1 MIAAEFLAVMT
12 AVGVLLVLYFIG
24 CIVWKESI
32 VPKRNRKW
40 ILQQPSVSDADFL
53 NDCGL
58 KENSEYAELALVVR
72 STISELYHVPYE
84 KIVPSLLWKDIK
96 PRKHIWSIVDYWKYM
111 EMITEKFGRKFEFR
125 DSDFLLFP
133 YEGIAPRTT
142 IRDFVNSL
150 IDIFDRYEHLSNY
163 LPSSGPVRVNVTPE
177 ETVHH
182 LKSRYVLLQGATPQI
197 RQLAVQQAIA
207 AFATEKY
214 TICRFPAAIKTK
226 QDFWDVMHSFAPM
239 GPRYEVDG
247 QSGLDMEV
255 DYFERREAIA
265 NRPDNLLLLWE
276 DVSPDTVMKILGFIL
291 EDYYEM
297 AYLRKPEK
305 IRYLITLN
313 RSISE
318 LPEIKLTNSDDS
330 LNSYCPNSAASLNL
344 PRRVMVLCDLT
355 DTGTEAKNEA

>member
-1 MIAAEFLAVMT
+1 
-12 AVGVLLVLYFIG
+12 
-24 CIVWKESI
+24 
-32 VPKRNRKW
+32 
-40 ILQQPSVSDADFL
+40 
-53 NDCGL
+53 
-58 KENSEYAELALVVR
+58 
-72 STISELYHVPYE
+72 
-84 KIVPSLLWKDIK
+84 
-96 PRKHIWSIVDYWKYM
+96 M

-150 IDIFDRYEHLSNY
+150 TDIFDRYERLSNY
-163 LPSSGPVRVNVTPE
+163 LPSSGPVRVDVTPE
-177 ETVHH
+177 KVVHH

-247 QSGLDMEV
+247 QSGLDMEA

-265 NRPDNLLLLWE
+265 KRPDNLLFVWE
-276 DVSPDTVMKILGFIL
+276 DVSPDTVMKTLGFIL

-330 LNSYCPNSAASLNL
+330 LSSYCPDSVASFNL
-344 PRRVMVLCDLT
+344 PRRVMVLCDLA
-355 DTGTEAKNEA
+355 DTGMEVKK